1 MPRQARSETTR
12 RRILDAAVELF
23 NEDGYAATGLGDII
37 ERAALSKGAL
47 YYHFDSKESLAAAI
61 MAEAAGT
68 VYAAVRAIVETASPA
83 FESMIHSSFIVAEIV
98 AADPLVRTGSHL
110 ARSLG
115 GFHTAV
121 AESYLGILAVLR
133 TQTARAAADGDLRP
147 ELDIEAVAD
156 TLLSAYLGAE
166 VLAIPSQDNA
176 GMVRRLTNIWNILL
190 PALATADALPFLQE
204 FVSREALRHAAPT
217 MSID

>member
-1 MPRQARSETTR
+1 MPHISF
-12 RRILDAAVELF
+12 LF
-23 NEDGYAATGLGDII
+23 
-37 ERAALSKGAL
+37 
-47 YYHFDSKESLAAAI
+47 
-61 MAEAAGT
+61 
-68 VYAAVRAIVETASPA
+68 
-83 FESMIHSSFIVAEIV
+83 AEIV
-98 AADPLVRTGSHL
+98 PPDPLVRTGSHL
-110 ARSLG
+110 TRSLG

-121 AESYLGILAVLR
+121 AESYLGILAMLR

-166 VLAIPSQDNA
+166 VLAIPSRDNA
-176 GMVRRLTNIWNILL
+176 AMVRRLTNIWNILL